1 MCDDNHEIV
10 RLKEREREAVSCA
23 NIQSKVSK
31 NPKQEKGVTSNP
43 KNGGNDDD
51 ETTINVMSRGQ
62 KKIAKRDQVHHAITE
77 ETARSSFDRFFSFCA
92 LCDALKRKEKIG
104 DFDPPKRGSN
114 LL

>member
-31 NPKQEKGVTSNP
+31 NPKHEKGVTSNP

-62 KKIAKRDQVHHAITE
+62 KKIAKRVKCTTQSQRRPLDH
-77 ETARSSFDRFFSFCA
+77 RFA
-92 LCDALKRKEKIG
+92 LPLVLRTLRCVKKKRK
-104 DFDPPKRGSN
+104 DWRF
-114 LL
+114 